1 MSSWS
6 EQRRLD
12 KAADREQD
20 REDRRLAIEARL
32 EVERLRAEEARKNA
46 ETAAKLKRQ
55 RAAEKVKA
63 QALRK
68 QQRTAARKRALA
80 AVTAHMPVAGI
91 PVVAASMAMAWGGQ
105 YEAATAAGFGM
116 YSFGVPLMLEGL
128 TLTLA
133 TLTSAAMS
141 AKKPHA
147 SLMTWTWASAFVA
160 AGLNGYGHVI
170 EGGPGAVLKAV
181 VFAVASL
188 VGVFLWWRVATAH
201 TATRTRAQRA
211 EDRRRAK
218 HSKARQKRFKEV
230 AERANDIMLAHPYG
244 TVTEEDAWR
253 TAWMDVHAMDVA
265 RTAAVTRKFQA
276 AEAVAESLS
285 AVTLRRQFTDGVDG
299 WLSEVL
305 DEGDGG
311 SAGAVPKKP
320 SGGPSEGAKTLGGI
334 GKRALSRKPRK
345 DAVEPLAEDDLKAAR
360 KLADAVPAEQFST
373 PAIAKLLGRSKVYAK
388 RVRDAVQNE
397 RGTNSS
403 N

>member
-1 MSSWS
+1 MSNWS

-20 REDRRLAIEARL
+20 REDKRLAIEGRL
-32 EVERLRAEEARKNA
+32 EAERLRAEETRKNA
-46 ETAAKLKRQ
+46 ETEAKLKRQ
-55 RAAEKVKA
+55 RDAEKAKSK
-63 QALRK
+63 ALRK
-68 QQRTAARKRALA
+68 QQQAAARKRALA
-80 AVTAHMPVAGI
+80 AVTAHMPIAGI

-105 YEAATAAGFGM
+105 YEAAHAAGFGA
-116 YSFGVPLMLEGL
+116 YSIGVPLMLEGL

-133 TLTSAAMS
+133 TLTSAAMT

-160 AGLNGYGHVI
+160 AALNGYGHII

-201 TATRTRAQRA
+201 TATRTRAERA

-218 HSKARQKRFKEV
+218 HSEDRRKRFKEV

-253 TAWMDVHAMDVA
+253 TAWMDEHAMDVS

-285 AVTLRRQFTDGVDG
+285 AVALRRQFHDGVDG

-311 SAGAVPKKP
+311 PAGSVPRKP
-320 SGGPSEGAKTLGGI
+320 SGGPSEGATTLGGI
-334 GKRALSRKPRK
+334 GKRALSRRPRK
-345 DAVEPLAEDDLKAAR
+345 DAVEPLSEADLDAAR

-388 RVRDAVQNE
+388 RVRDAVQSE
-397 RGTNSS
+397 RGNG
-403 N
+403 